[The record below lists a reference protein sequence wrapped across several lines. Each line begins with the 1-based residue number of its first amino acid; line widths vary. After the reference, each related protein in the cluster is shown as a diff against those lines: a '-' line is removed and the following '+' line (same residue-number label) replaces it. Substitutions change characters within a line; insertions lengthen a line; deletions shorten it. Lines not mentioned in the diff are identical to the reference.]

1 MYSNKNRK
9 SVDEMVVM
17 MVDSVEGSVVVEL
30 VEVEEQMGV
39 VEEEVEGN
47 LAIHNLDSH
56 FQKHKVNK

>member
-1 MYSNKNRK
+1 
-9 SVDEMVVM
+9 MVVM